1 MKNLTIDIIKGAYKY
16 VTDHV
21 PIPIAYLIMA
31 IAALTLFVVATSGYV
46 VDIKTP
52 EGHAQVLS
60 QAVREEI
67 DRSVGTD
74 IRLEKALTERREVVN
89 AISSNVE
96 LLAQKSDSD
105 KSERMMFEKQI
116 MDVVIDIKKTVEKTN
131 AEVDKLK
138 MESGQNAKDIEYIKG
153 RLYDSGR

>member
-1 MKNLTIDIIKGAYKY
+1 M
-16 VTDHV
+16 
-21 PIPIAYLIMA
+21 
-31 IAALTLFVVATSGYV
+31 VATSGYV

-52 EGHAQVLS
+52 ESHAQVLS

-67 DRSVGTD
+67 DRSIGAD
-74 IRLEKALTERREVVN
+74 IRLEKALNERREVVN

-105 KSERMMFEKQI
+105 KSERMMFETQI